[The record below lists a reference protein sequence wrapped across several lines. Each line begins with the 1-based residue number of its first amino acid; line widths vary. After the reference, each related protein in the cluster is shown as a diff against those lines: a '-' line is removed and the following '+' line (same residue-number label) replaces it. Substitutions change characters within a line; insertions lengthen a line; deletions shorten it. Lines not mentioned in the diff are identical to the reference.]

1 MRTLNKVMDYCNLGL
16 AAIAGAVML
25 FMLLAVAFA
34 MLSRYLFNRPFAFL
48 VDYASYSLV
57 YLSFL
62 GAPWVLQLRKHVGVD
77 IVPDAMPPHIR
88 QKWCVVL
95 DCVTMFIAA
104 VTCYVSGGLTM
115 DYFTRGVITTD
126 FLLTPKWLLVVS
138 IPVGCFFLAVQAL
151 RNALEGLHSPVKGS
165 GEQ

>member
-1 MRTLNKVMDYCNLGL
+1 MRMLNKFIDHCILGL
-16 AAIAGAVML
+16 AAIAGAIML

-34 MLSRYLFNRPFAFL
+34 MMSRYLFNRPYAFL

-88 QKWCVVL
+88 QKWDVGL
-95 DCVTMFIAA
+95 DFVTMFIAA
-104 VTCYVSGGLTM
+104 VTCYVSGSLTI
-115 DYFTRGVITTD
+115 DYFTRSVITTD

-138 IPVGCFFLAVQAL
+138 IPVGCFFLAIQAL
-151 RNALEGLHSPVKGS
+151 RNALYGIYSPAKGS
-165 GEQ
+165 GE